1 MQRDTVADLLRP
13 GLQMKFEVWD
23 PPKRA
28 AIPDTPWTGKVV
40 VAGDGVNLDIG
51 MGPYDPGDGL
61 YIAVGDPVV
70 LEQIA
75 GSHNKV
81 RMVLHGDGE
90 DSVDRFDALLR
101 DQCSG
106 LPQASALHPDL
117 PV

>member
-1 MQRDTVADLLRP
+1 
-13 GLQMKFEVWD
+13 MKFEVWD

-40 VAGDGVNLDIG
+40 VAGDRVNLDIG
-51 MGPYDPGDGL
+51 MGAYDRGDGL

-75 GSHNKV
+75 GGQNKV
-81 RMVLHGDGE
+81 HIVLHGDGE

-101 DQCSG
+101 DKRSG
-106 LPQASALHPDL
+106 LPQPSALHPNL